1 MQVTKSIRAL
11 FIGCLMAMAM
21 SLPVAAVESPV
32 QAPMD
37 FAAAKAAADADE
49 ASQEESARAATLE
62 QQSAF
67 LDAGVAA
74 CADGRNTAQLEGFVI
89 VVELD
94 DAGHVVRTWR
104 RGDSPLALCIE
115 RHSRRKLMF
124 VPPRTPFY
132 ASLEVSFTP

>member
-1 MQVTKSIRAL
+1 MQVTNSIRVL
-11 FIGCLMAMAM
+11 FIGCLMAM
-21 SLPVAAVESPV
+21 SLPVAAVESPA

-67 LDAGVAA
+67 LDAAVAA

-115 RHSRRKLMF
+115 RHSRGKLMF